1 MLRILA
7 TALVVSSAYRGPRG
21 PAQRLRRRRAVEA
34 LEVAEAAALGETT
47 EPWHVFWDLDNK
59 RPKDLQVLDAA
70 MALLPSFGEM
80 RMLGCW
86 KGK

>member
-34 LEVAEAAALGETT
+34 LEGAEAAALGETT

-59 RPKDLQVLDAA
+59 RPKDLDAA

-80 RMLGCW
+80 GMLGCW